1 MLKDT
6 AKIIVCLNLKKTCSG
21 LNGNK
26 CKMVNGKCV
35 FQHIT
40 KKSNS
45 ALDDT
50 QRTKTEPEQGNV
62 TKKVVFIFNK
72 YYKGEVRC

>member
-35 FQHIT
+35 FQHIVDA
-40 KKSNS
+40 KKR
-45 ALDDT
+45 LFDDNP
-50 QRTKTEPEQGNV
+50 QRTKTEPE
-62 TKKVVFIFNK
+62 
-72 YYKGEVRC
+72 

>member
-1 MLKDT
+1 MLKTTDT
-6 AKIIVCLNLKKTCSG
+6 KIVCMNLQKTCNS
-21 LNGNK
+21 LDGNK
-26 CKMVNGKCV
+26 CKMVNGVCV
-35 FQHIT
+35 FQHIQ
-40 KKSNS
+40 KSNS

-50 QRTKTEPEQGNV
+50 QRTETEPEQGNV

>member
-26 CKMVNGKCV
+26 CKMVNSKCV

-50 QRTKTEPEQGNV
+50 QRTKTEPE
-62 TKKVVFIFNK
+62 
-72 YYKGEVRC
+72 

>member
-50 QRTKTEPEQGNV
+50 QRTETETNYNRLGNV
-62 TKKVVFIFNK
+62 TAM
-72 YYKGEVRC
+72 GEVRCYAT